1 MQNVIS
7 LNELSRLNPDKLY
20 WYYRQLCLSLNTTE
34 FGSHQRRVILASIE
48 NVQRAMN
55 LNAIGQWK
63 QTMR

>member
-1 MQNVIS
+1 MQHVVS
-7 LNELSRLNPDKLY
+7 LNELSKLNPDRLY
-20 WYYRQLCLSLNTTE
+20 WFYRQLSLILNTTE

-63 QTMR
+63 QAMR